1 MMSDYGKIVN
11 NLMNEIYY
19 WRVRNLEP
27 SRIILGVEIVSIL
40 KNYCSDYMLNF
51 EVTDDICFIM
61 GIPVTIDYENKW
73 VLMVCVGN
81 ASDGE
86 YILKT

>member
-1 MMSDYGKIVN
+1 MMSNYGKIVN

-27 SRIILGVEIVSIL
+27 SRIILGVEIASIL
-40 KNYCSDYMLNF
+40 KNCCSDYMLNF
-51 EVTDDICFIM
+51 EVADDICLIM
-61 GIPVTIDYENKW
+61 GIPVTVDYKNKW

-81 ASDGE
+81 EWDGRDFLS
-86 YILKT
+86 I

>member
-1 MMSDYGKIVN
+1 MMSNYGKIVN

-27 SRIILGVEIVSIL
+27 SRIILGEEIVSIL
-40 KNYCSDYMLNF
+40 KSCCLDYMLNF
-51 EVTDDICFIM
+51 EVADDICLIM
-61 GIPVTIDYENKW
+61 GIPVTVDYKNKW

-81 ASDGE
+81 EWDGRNF
-86 YILKT
+86 LST